1 MVNGLM
7 VGVVLAAND
16 GPGGKGE
23 EFGKSSPVALL
34 VIVLLAIAVV
44 FLVRSMNKHLK
55 RVPAS
60 FDPEDGDASSTAE
73 AESPPNTSR
82 GGGEAGTKPSD
93 G

>member
-16 GPGGKGE
+16 APGGKGV

-34 VIVLLAIAVV
+34 VIVLLAIAVI
-44 FLVRSMNKHLK
+44 FLIRSMTKHRK

-60 FDPEDGDASSTAE
+60 FDPEDQDV
-73 AESPPNTSR
+73 SPT
-82 GGGEAGTKPSD
+82 GGETGAKPLD
-93 G
+93 D

>member
-44 FLVRSMNKHLK
+44 FLVRSMTKHLK

-60 FDPEDGDASSTAE
+60 FDPEEQDASPTEE
-73 AESPPNTSR
+73 AESPPDATR
-82 GGGEAGTKPSD
+82 GGGEAGTKPAD